1 VSAKGAVISD
11 TGPLSYLHRLGRIE
25 LLRTLY
31 GRIIVPP
38 AVVAELGAGHRL
50 GKDLPDVAALSWIEV
65 RVPAASSLAGLD
77 SLGPGEAEG
86 IALARTLPGALLILD
101 DAEARRAAA
110 AGGLR
115 VTGTIGVL
123 LVAKERGLVERIEL
137 ELTRLRAFGF
147 RLAEA
152 VRLDVLRRAG
162 ELE

>member
-1 VSAKGAVISD
+1 MSVTVAVISD

-25 LLRTLY
+25 LLHSLY

-38 AVVAELGAGHRL
+38 AVVTELGAGHRL

-65 RVPAASSLAGLD
+65 RVPAAASLLGLD

-101 DAEARRAAA
+101 DGEARRVAA

-123 LVAKERGLVERIEL
+123 LVAKERGLVERIEP
-137 ELTRLRAFGF
+137 ELTRLRTFGF

-162 ELE
+162 EIE